1 MLPLD
6 DRGVELFAR
15 PLRENSPHPPSRK
28 YVYRPPMSRI
38 PFASSPPAGGN
49 AFDLTARVTRVAGDD
64 GVIWATGTAGAGVSV
79 FVQNDRLV
87 VDYNAFAE
95 RTIVESA
102 AVLPD
107 GDAELSLHLRRTGEW
122 TGVVELR
129 VDGDPAG
136 EAGLPVMM
144 RMISSLGASIGAD
157 YGSTV
162 SERYEGS
169 FPFTGTL
176 HEVEINL
183 PTRTN
188 VDVAA
193 TARAE
198 MAPNSAL

>member
-183 PTRTN
+183 PARTN